1 MLAGPVWFSKRSA
14 LAPFT
19 VTRRDDIVS
28 GAVTERQGRPG
39 AAAIPPAGENCSSF
53 AERRQYCS
61 SAMIVSYSSLINL
74 PAPGRLRV
82 TPQKV
87 SARKPRCLRF
97 SFARPPGLAVLP
109 IRCDILYAASRLQQ
123 LLQFYDEQRA
133 MARRSATRKCQFG
146 AGA

>member
-53 AERRQYCS
+53 AERRQYRSEERRVGKKWRIHCS
-61 SAMIVSYSSLINL
+61 SYGQNRVIIGSVASPVS
-74 PAPGRLRV
+74 RH
-82 TPQKV
+82 Q
-87 SARKPRCLRF
+87 CF
-97 SFARPPGLAVLP
+97 S
-109 IRCDILYAASRLQQ
+109 
-123 LLQFYDEQRA
+123 
-133 MARRSATRKCQFG
+133 KH
-146 AGA
+146 